1 MNTKHVLDKAVLT
14 SRRRPARLPP
24 SCPSL
29 AGLLTAVVLLCM
41 ASLALAAN
49 STLSRWYGDWL
60 KLDPAAAG
68 YDAAR
73 LESAIT
79 NIGEMRGV
87 QGLLIV
93 RRGYLVAE
101 RYWRGGARDVP
112 HNLKSASKSVISALV
127 GIAVSQGRF
136 GLDQPL
142 VELLPQLRHVKDPAK
157 RRITVRHLLEM
168 TSGLPSGGDQAYD
181 TWVTHSDWIRAAMK
195 GPLQSEPGSRYDY
208 NTANSHL
215 LSAIITAT
223 TGQSTRA
230 FAQKHLFGP
239 MGVRIHDWPTDPDG
253 VNIGGN
259 NLWLMPRDF
268 ARFGQLFLDKGQWGH
283 RQLVPQSWVAASVAS
298 QAKTSHETYG
308 GYGYLWW
315 TPFDDG
321 SFAAVGYGGQYI
333 LVSPRTDT
341 VVVVTST
348 LDSKGDHWEQQL
360 FEQFKHGIEAS
371 IAVPE
376 WPQTAITEAHINLR
390 SAPTLNSDALHV
402 VAKGEHVHWTERD
415 GDWLHARVG
424 ELSGWLHSDYLR
436 VIKPHVEPSASTTPA
451 RRPAPTLAQTVP
463 MPIGKASD
471 SIPVAESKLEHLRER
486 VAALEASANEPLPLP
501 RYRVTRG
508 VNFRRSP
515 NLVGELIGKL
525 AKGTE
530 FQALERSEAWLMAE
544 INGQKGWLHSG
555 FARIVEKPTYRSQRT
570 RLASEIR
577 ELGSVVD
584 LLDQPEDGSDPRP
597 RTADILTAANAE
609 RDRLRDQLAHQVAQM
624 DQLREALAQNNGE
637 LERLRAAHE
646 RERARL
652 TEQSL
657 SLAAAADGVK
667 DELAELLLQ
676 QTSRQQQLDLLAAEK
691 QRLMADLGARDS
703 QVAEK
708 RQELDEARTRIETL
722 LAEAQQQRDTNH
734 ELQESVQQLTDSERQ
749 RGEQIASGRAQIAKL
764 QETVD
769 QAVSQQ
775 ETLEKQAA
783 ALGQENVSLQTALA
797 GVKDE
802 LAELLL
808 QQISRQQQLDLLA
821 AEKQRLMADLGARD
835 SQVAEKRQELDEAR
849 TRIETLLAE
858 AQQQRDTNHELQ
870 ESVQQLTDSERQRGE
885 QIASGRAQIAK
896 LQETVDRAVSQQK
909 TLEKQAAALGQENV
923 SLQTAL
929 AASHRHS
936 ETLQQQL
943 ADASDAAQLSKAQ
956 LASVEET
963 RLRLLTE
970 IDDARAQQRD
980 LQQAI
985 DNAVVRDREQQQT
998 LAQQQEENQQLRTE
1012 LANLTELASQT
1023 RKIAEANDKAR
1034 QELRERLLDGTN
1046 QIAELQKALT
1056 EAKDANADLSRR
1068 RDDDAEKL
1076 STQANAMTALRAEFA
1091 ATSTQLSG
1099 LEAEKQAL
1107 EQKLASAQRTI
1118 DRQNESLQSG
1128 QQRATAQSAEL
1139 SGLRARIATLENEYN
1154 DALTENREA
1163 TENLAASEQQLQ
1175 IIGAELASLAEK
1187 NAAGIDALAQ
1197 RDEQLADLRA
1207 QLAAGQ
1213 EEKQQTEARL
1223 SAVRAEARDLVLQIT
1238 TLQAAAQADTASL
1251 NDALLRQQH
1260 KTATAEDAAEQQ
1272 QSVIDRQ
1279 ASELGR
1285 LREQLATT
1293 LNKSQQ
1299 QDQQLNDALA
1309 QAKDSQQALGMLWSS
1324 QAAMLAQNE
1333 KLESRVRQMQQRA
1346 EQQAQK
1352 TSIWEE
1358 RSTAYEAQ
1366 VERLN
1371 ARLDETASSATSL
1384 QDEVKSLQ
1392 KNIADAAHRLDQSN
1406 NLLQE
1411 RTAELAHIQSQM
1423 IASNDHSNLLQSTLD
1438 ESQARIDILSTEVEQ
1453 LRNTAEGRKS
1463 LLDEARK
1470 DLASLEAAGKQT
1482 LSERNA
1488 LKQALEQTEQDL
1500 RQQQESVADTEN
1512 RLTDLQAALRASTA
1526 RESALDTQL
1535 QRANSENTK
1544 LVKKAQQNETAMASM
1559 REDME
1564 KTGKEKADIQAAL
1577 QQTIEQHRQEQQTW
1591 SASLADLQEQN
1602 GELSTQMIALQR
1614 EQDGLRQRALAETA
1628 NITELD
1634 ESLRTAHAEIATL
1647 QSSLDSER
1655 KQRQSVSTIASLQF
1669 EQNRQLNQMLSQL
1682 DSRVSERG
1690 AALAQT
1696 TADLQSVQEALQQ
1709 KSRQLDTLG
1718 QEIATLEAQSQT
1730 EADELKTSLASTTEL
1745 ANARTR
1751 ELRKRNG
1758 QLTQTLNALRAAR
1771 EKTTTLSTRVQQ
1783 LEERIG
1789 MQDVELTT
1797 YRTVKKHLDATLAQ
1811 AAELQQAADERDKTN
1826 QALIANIDRLQT
1838 ANESRQEELAALK
1851 AENKRQ
1857 SSALARARSRIAQLE
1872 RSPSGVDVPVV
1883 VAAAEIPRVP
1893 VEPVGTTRDV
1903 SRLDANPPTTTV
1915 ATAAAAVQARPIAR
1929 HGDESTS
1936 TPSPVSPALV
1946 TEQHRPGAAVS
1957 DGSAIAG
1964 IERLGAPSTGI
1975 VKPPIGDVE
1984 DFIRSWAS
1992 AWSRQD
1998 VGAYL
2003 SHYSGQFR
2011 AESGI
2016 SRSAWAAQ
2024 RRVRVA
2030 KPKVVQV
2037 KVSAIDVKPVDENR
2051 VKATFKQAYRA
2062 NHYRDRVTKTLELA
2076 YEGDRWKITRE
2087 TSE

>member
-29 AGLLTAVVLLCM
+29 AGLLTAIALLCM

-60 KLDPAAAG
+60 KLDPTAAG
-68 YDAAR
+68 YDAMR
-73 LESAIT
+73 LETAIAG
-79 NIGEMRGV
+79 IGEMRGV

-142 VELLPQLRHVKDPAK
+142 VELLPQLRHVKDAAK

-253 VNIGGN
+253 INIGGN

-390 SAPTLNSDALHV
+390 SAPTLNSDALRV

-451 RRPAPTLAQTVP
+451 RRPAPTLAQPVS

-501 RYRVTRG
+501 RYRVTRV

-544 INGQKGWLHSG
+544 INGQKGWLHSS

-597 RTADILTAANAE
+597 RTADILAAANAE
-609 RDRLRDQLAHQVAQM
+609 RDRLRDQLAHQVTKM

-637 LERLRAAHE
+637 LERLRAGHE
-646 RERARL
+646 LERARL

-657 SLAAAADGVK
+657 SLAGAADSVK

-676 QTSRQQQLDLLAAEK
+676 QASRQQQLDLLAAEK

-734 ELQESVQQLTDSERQ
+734 ELLESVQQLTDSERQ

-764 QETVD
+764 QKTVD

-797 GVKDE
+797 
-802 LAELLL
+802 
-808 QQISRQQQLDLLA
+808 
-821 AEKQRLMADLGARD
+821 
-835 SQVAEKRQELDEAR
+835 
-849 TRIETLLAE
+849 
-858 AQQQRDTNHELQ
+858 
-870 ESVQQLTDSERQRGE
+870 
-885 QIASGRAQIAK
+885 
-896 LQETVDRAVSQQK
+896 
-909 TLEKQAAALGQENV
+909 
-923 SLQTAL
+923 
-929 AASHRHS
+929 ASHRHS
-936 ETLQQQL
+936 ERLQQQL

-998 LAQQQEENQQLRTE
+998 LAQQQEENQQLRIE

-1023 RKIAEANDKAR
+1023 RKIAEANGKAG
-1034 QELRERLLDGTN
+1034 QELRERLLDGAN

-1056 EAKDANADLSRR
+1056 EAKDANADLSRQ

-1076 STQANAMTALRAEFA
+1076 STQTNAMTALRAEFA

-1128 QQRATAQSAEL
+1128 EQRATAQSAEV

-1154 DALTENREA
+1154 DALTENKEA
-1163 TENLAASEQQLQ
+1163 TEKLAASEQQLQ
-1175 IIGAELASLAEK
+1175 IIGAELSSLAEK

-1213 EEKQQTEARL
+1213 EEKQRTEARL

-1260 KTATAEDAAEQQ
+1260 KTATAEEAAEQQ
-1272 QSVIDRQ
+1272 QAVIDRQ

-1293 LNKSQQ
+1293 LNESQQ
-1299 QDQQLNDALA
+1299 RGQQLNDALA
-1309 QAKDSQQALGMLWSS
+1309 QAKDSQQALGMLWSN
-1324 QAAMLAQNE
+1324 QAAMLAHNE
-1333 KLESRVRQMQQRA
+1333 KLESAVRQVQQRA

-1371 ARLDETASSATSL
+1371 AQLDETASSATSL

-1392 KNIADAAHRLDQSN
+1392 KNIADAEQRLDQSN
-1406 NLLQE
+1406 TLLQE

-1453 LRNTAEGRKS
+1453 LRNAAEGRKS
-1463 LLDEARK
+1463 LLDETRK
-1470 DLASLEAAGKQT
+1470 DLVSLEAAGKQT

-1512 RLTDLQAALRASTA
+1512 RLTDLEAALRASTA

-1544 LVKKAQQNETAMASM
+1544 LVKKARQNETAMASM

-1577 QQTIEQHRQEQQTW
+1577 QQTIEQHRQEQRTW

-1602 GELSTQMIALQR
+1602 DELSSQMIALQR

-1628 NITELD
+1628 TTTELD
-1634 ESLRTAHAEIATL
+1634 ESLRTARAEIATL
-1647 QSSLDSER
+1647 RSSLDSER
-1655 KQRQSVSTIASLQF
+1655 KQRQSVGTIASLQF
-1669 EQNRQLNQMLSQL
+1669 EQNRQLTQMLSQL

-1696 TADLQSVQEALQQ
+1696 TTDLQSVQEALQQ
-1709 KSRQLDTLG
+1709 KTRQLDTLG

-1758 QLTQTLNALRAAR
+1758 QLMQTLNALRAAR

-1838 ANESRQEELAALK
+1838 ANESRQEELVALK

-1857 SSALARARSRIAQLE
+1857 SSALARARSRIARLE

-1883 VAAAEIPRVP
+1883 VAAADIPRVP

-1936 TPSPVSPALV
+1936 TPSPVSPALA

-1957 DGSAIAG
+1957 DGPAIAG
-1964 IERLGAPSTGI
+1964 IERLGAPSTDT

-2030 KPKVVQV
+2030 KPKVIQV
-2037 KVSAIDVKPVDENR
+2037 KVSAIDVKPVNENR